1 MFTYTIQRKMRL
13 LILSFLVTL
22 LFSSDLIAQK
32 NDPYSD
38 YSHLWQEDASKKKK
52 KSKKNRNATE
62 IVIPQDTIPKQPT
75 DSLQQQTASP
85 DSTQSVDQVNSTM
98 LSAAND
104 SVPQQITMPA
114 DTIPQ
119 SKPVPVDTAQQSPP
133 TFPTD
138 TVPSVDDAPLDT
150 TTQAEP
156 EKIKEKKPLSLEPVA
171 SDFRSGTGG
180 GASGTSTVNGG
191 VTFTQIDG
199 QYYAGLTL
207 QPELSIWKIGVG
219 LNVPIL
225 FNIEDQSF
233 RSDIFKDGVGL
244 ARTITYIRYGVQK
257 QDPVYVRVGELNGIM
272 IGFGGLI
279 NNYTNST
286 SFEKRKLGLHYDV
299 NFKGLIGLE
308 GMYSDFD
315 PTSSNLL
322 VTRPYIRPLSF
333 LSIPIVRTLEIGT
346 TFVTDND
353 QTKRPTS
360 DSTFKTNSLTNG
372 VKAFGIDAGIN
383 LLSVPFV
390 QIDAFLNYGR
400 LDLGGGGLNDSI
412 SQVTPEPGSILETG
426 FQDGSGTSYGVNFRF
441 NFIADLLS
449 TDIRI
454 ERLNYTDNYLPQFFD
469 FSYELN
475 KDARIWS
482 TTSAASRSGIYGS
495 LTGHILQT
503 IHLGGSLMI
512 PDAIGVESPA
522 VIQLNASAERVADKF
537 SLQGSY
543 LKGNLANLS
552 DAFKLDERSITKV
565 RFIYHMNKF
574 LAAGLDYYWAF
585 TPAADG
591 SFKATRYVSPY
602 FGLSIQF

>member
-346 TFVTDND
+346 TF
-353 QTKRPTS
+353 
-360 DSTFKTNSLTNG
+360 
-372 VKAFGIDAGIN
+372 
-383 LLSVPFV
+383 
-390 QIDAFLNYGR
+390 
-400 LDLGGGGLNDSI
+400 
-412 SQVTPEPGSILETG
+412 
-426 FQDGSGTSYGVNFRF
+426 
-441 NFIADLLS
+441 
-449 TDIRI
+449 
-454 ERLNYTDNYLPQFFD
+454 
-469 FSYELN
+469 
-475 KDARIWS
+475 
-482 TTSAASRSGIYGS
+482 
-495 LTGHILQT
+495 
-503 IHLGGSLMI
+503 
-512 PDAIGVESPA
+512 
-522 VIQLNASAERVADKF
+522 
-537 SLQGSY
+537 
-543 LKGNLANLS
+543 
-552 DAFKLDERSITKV
+552 
-565 RFIYHMNKF
+565 
-574 LAAGLDYYWAF
+574 
-585 TPAADG
+585 
-591 SFKATRYVSPY
+591 
-602 FGLSIQF
+602 